1 MPAGDYTNCV
11 NCVKCGRGIFGYGL
25 CNECGKTYN
34 FGTSYDFY
42 GTPNNTFEEFWS
54 KYAESLSSMN
64 KKETLN
70 DVYQTV
76 IGSANVQQKP
86 TPSKEE
92 NLDTLYYEM
101 IDNFEKGNEECDY
114 DIDDADELDEIIN
127 ELEQEANQII
137 KPIANVPS
145 DESVSDTFD
154 RFFNDQPFQKK
165 EVKPLKRKTLVVNLY
180 AGPGSGKSTT
190 AAGVFFE
197 LKSRGINCELATE
210 FVKDLVWEERHKA
223 INNQVY
229 IFAKQHHRVTRLLGE
244 VDVIVTDS
252 PLLLTLVYGK
262 NEDVA
267 LKNLALVEHN
277 KLWTFN
283 CFIKRNK
290 EYNPK
295 GRWQSYAEAR
305 DLDRSIADMLDKQ
318 QIPYEVYF
326 GNAEG
331 KDKIV
336 NKILQ
341 LIGKNNMGE
350 YKKFSKSLFRQSDPK
365 SRKVVKEYF
374 TKNNIPLEDNSDKY
388 GVDLLAKDGSLQIEV
403 EHRLVWD
410 GEEFPFADVNVPE
423 RKAKYFVENHICYVI
438 LSRDYS
444 RIGMIDGKTLMKYIN
459 DDNLQESSNKFVKK
473 GEMFFKVPK
482 TEFKWDK
489 I

>member
-1 MPAGDYTNCV
+1 MSAGDYTNC
-11 NCVKCGRGIFGYGL
+11 NKCGRGIIGYGL
-25 CNECGKTYN
+25 CIECSKSYN

-42 GTPNNTFEEFWS
+42 GNPNNAYASLTDLPNDGENTLVTIINNKLKNDAKKHVQVLAKAMGEPPVSDGEFEEFWS
-54 KYAESLSSMN
+54 KYIECLSSMN

-70 DVYQTV
+70 DVYQEV
-76 IGSANVQQKP
+76 IGSTNVPQNP

-92 NLDTLYYEM
+92 SLDTLYYEM

-137 KPIANVPS
+137 KSVTTS
-145 DESVSDTFD
+145 DESVADTFD
-154 RFFNDQPFQKK
+154 RLFNEQPVQKK

-223 INNQVY
+223 IDNQVY
-229 IFAKQHHRVTRLLGE
+229 IFAKQHHRITRLLGE

-252 PLLLTLVYGK
+252 PLLLTLIYGK
-262 NEDVA
+262 NGDGA
-267 LKNLALVEHN
+267 LKNLARVEHN

-295 GRWQSYAEAR
+295 GRWQTYAEAR
-305 DLDRSIADMLDKQ
+305 DLDRSIADMLDNEN
-318 QIPYEVYF
+318 IPYEVYF

-336 NKILQ
+336 DKILRI
-341 LIGKNNMGE
+341 LGE
-350 YKKFSKSLFRQSDPK
+350 K
-365 SRKVVKEYF
+365 
-374 TKNNIPLEDNSDKY
+374 
-388 GVDLLAKDGSLQIEV
+388 
-403 EHRLVWD
+403 
-410 GEEFPFADVNVPE
+410 
-423 RKAKYFVENHICYVI
+423 
-438 LSRDYS
+438 
-444 RIGMIDGKTLMKYIN
+444 
-459 DDNLQESSNKFVKK
+459 
-473 GEMFFKVPK
+473 
-482 TEFKWDK
+482 
-489 I
+489 

>member
-1 MPAGDYTNCV
+1 MPAGDYTNC
-11 NCVKCGRGIFGYGL
+11 NKCGKPIFGYGL
-25 CNECGKTYN
+25 CIECSKSSYN

-42 GTPNNTFEEFWS
+42 GNPNNTYVSPVLPPNPNDGTNTLVTILNKQLKDDAKKHVQVLAKMMGEPPVSDGEFEEFWN
-54 KYAESLSSMN
+54 KYVESLSSMN

-70 DVYQTV
+70 DVYNEV
-76 IGSANVQQKP
+76 IGSTNVPQSP

-92 NLDTLYYEM
+92 SLDTLYYEM
-101 IDNFEKGNEECDY
+101 IDNFEKGNEKCDY
-114 DIDDADELDEIIN
+114 DIDDADEIDEIIN

-137 KPIANVPS
+137 KSIPAS
-145 DESVSDTFD
+145 DNSVQAAFD
-154 RFFNDQPFQKK
+154 ELFEEQPVQKK

-223 INNQVY
+223 IDNQVY

-262 NEDVA
+262 AEDAA
-267 LKNLALVEHN
+267 LKNLSRVEHN

-295 GRWQSYAEAR
+295 GRWQTYAEAR
-305 DLDRSIADMLDKQ
+305 DLDRSIADMLDKEQ
-318 QIPYEVYF
+318 VPYEVYF

-336 NKILQ
+336 DKVLRIL
-341 LIGKNNMGE
+341 GE
-350 YKKFSKSLFRQSDPK
+350 K
-365 SRKVVKEYF
+365 
-374 TKNNIPLEDNSDKY
+374 
-388 GVDLLAKDGSLQIEV
+388 
-403 EHRLVWD
+403 
-410 GEEFPFADVNVPE
+410 
-423 RKAKYFVENHICYVI
+423 
-438 LSRDYS
+438 
-444 RIGMIDGKTLMKYIN
+444 
-459 DDNLQESSNKFVKK
+459 
-473 GEMFFKVPK
+473 
-482 TEFKWDK
+482 
-489 I
+489 